1 MTKIVLFQILQ
12 MQNGKKSYMLKKH
25 APLKRFN
32 KQELKFHKKLW
43 ITQGLQ
49 ISIKKEILFFPHILN
64 ERRTVVKTI
73 LIWSINLNEIY
84 SWLSS
89 KVLNNNTS
97 LIFFKSNNNIKKS
110 WKSIK
115 SVISM
120 KSKSN
125 NDSPTSI
132 IHEGNFITDTLP
144 IANVFYGFFSTV
156 AQNVQSKIKFSV
168 FWSDFLLSNV
178 HESIIISQIT
188 EDEICKIISSL
199 NSIKST
205 GPKSVPTSFN
215 L

>member
-49 ISIKKEILFFPHILN
+49 ISIKKKILFFPHILN

-97 LIFFKSNNNIKKS
+97 LIFFKGNNNIKKS
-110 WKSIK
+110 WKSFK
-115 SVISM
+115 SIISM

-144 IANVFYGFFSTV
+144 IANVFYGFFFFCEFFF
-156 AQNVQSKIKFSV
+156 VQSKIKFSS
-168 FWSDFLLSNV
+168 FFFFFFFCFRFLT
-178 HESIIISQIT
+178 I
-188 EDEICKIISSL
+188 
-199 NSIKST
+199 
-205 GPKSVPTSFN
+205 
-215 L
+215 